1 MNTMQDKIAD
11 LQRRRAAAELGGGAD
26 RLDKQRQAGK
36 LTARE
41 RIAALVDPDSFD
53 ETGLFAGVS
62 AFYDHADNDYW
73 IDVPDAGPDST
84 PARVRPAADRR
95 FRWEGMGV
103 L

>member
-53 ETGLFAGVS
+53 ETGLFAAHRATLFGM
-62 AFYDHADNDYW
+62 
-73 IDVPDAGPDST
+73 AG
-84 PARVRPAADRR
+84 
-95 FRWEGMGV
+95 
-103 L
+103 

>member
-41 RIAALVDPDSFD
+41 RIAALIDADSFD
-53 ETGLFAGVS
+53 ETGLFAAHRATLFGM
-62 AFYDHADNDYW
+62 
-73 IDVPDAGPDST
+73 AGKT
-84 PARVRPAADRR
+84 FELAQT
-95 FRWEGMGV
+95 
-103 L
+103 